1 MIADD
6 IVYVGAETA
15 EEAVRAWSTYSQPEA
30 GGIEGVRYLG
40 GGTEL
45 VTGARKAASGPA
57 RVLIDL
63 KRIPEAR
70 RLERIGDRLFLGAA
84 LPLNEV
90 GDSGLFPLLSAVVRR
105 IADRTTRN
113 RLSLGGNVAGSLPY
127 REAVLPLLLSDAEL
141 VTLAPGYAGG
151 SGSFDL
157 DEPPVRRRKPLRDV
171 FDRRLRLE
179 PGELVLGFSVPAD
192 AVALPWFRDRATR
205 TGPVDYPLVSACF
218 LRGPD
223 GVSAALS
230 GLHPYPVL
238 YPSLDAARAAL
249 SAPGAAHADQRG
261 SAEYRLDLAAGMLS
275 RAEEELR

>member
-15 EEAVRAWSTYSQPEA
+15 EEAVRAWATYSQPEA
-30 GGIEGVRYLG
+30 GGMEGVRYLG

-45 VTGARKAASGPA
+45 VSGARKAASGPL

-90 GDSGLFPLLSAVVRR
+90 GDSGLFPILSAVVRR

-127 REAVLPLLLSDAEL
+127 REAVLPLLLADAEL
-141 VTLAPGYAGG
+141 LTIAPGFAGG

-157 DEPPVRRRKPLRDV
+157 DEPPVRRRRPLRDA
-171 FDRRLRLE
+171 FERRLRLE
-179 PGELVLGFSVPAD
+179 PGELTLGFSVPAE
-192 AVALPWFRDRATR
+192 AVARPWFRDRATR

-218 LRGPD
+218 LRGAS

-238 YPSLDAARAAL
+238 YPSLDAAREAL
-249 SAPGAAHADQRG
+249 AAPGAAHADQRG